1 MWNYGIGWN
10 ILKEQHLKGLQTSIV
25 GQIGHMHDD
34 VILLL
39 MTLDWLQSSLHYH
52 CHDLFVCLFVF
63 FFYILKLLQYC
74 NYIIIVMQIKL
85 MLLLLLLPESFRVL
99 LCYANYGFCHLNLT
113 GISKFKYER
122 IKERNSGAS
131 SQKDVIVQ
139 LSIVSEMLVPFCS
152 DDSFLLNFTR
162 FLMLWSE
169 SGAEW
174 VEFRRI
180 CMSHKS
186 TTGLISQRQ
195 FALECWFSASRPQFG
210 VVLS

>member
-39 MTLDWLQSSLHYH
+39 
-52 CHDLFVCLFVF
+52 
-63 FFYILKLLQYC
+63 
-74 NYIIIVMQIKL
+74 
-85 MLLLLLLPESFRVL
+85 LPESFRVL
-99 LCYANYGFCHLNLT
+99 LCYANYGFCYLNLT

-122 IKERNSGAS
+122 IKERNSDAS